1 MDLGYVVIAIFLG
14 IVAMVIWA
22 ARGRWNGKRD
32 RYRHNPLPGHR
43 QAGSDGHGGGSD

>member
-22 ARGRWNGKRD
+22 ARGRWNGKAG
-32 RYRHNPLPGHR
+32 YRHNPLPGHR